1 MEKIIIK
8 TLLIFILS
16 YNTSMAQK
24 VYFST
29 SCDKNAPEQT
39 NFKSNEFIF
48 VHLRIESP
56 FMSVLDLSSP
66 NVTFQLE
73 YSENG
78 KVIEYEDLG
87 LESANFKGIQTPG
100 YIVLPII
107 SNPDDNCVSYKKNL
121 FATYTP
127 KAFEGL
133 SVGKHTIECKVSCY
147 NYKDGKVPFAT
158 SSFTL
163 DVSADAKAWYK
174 KNYDLAYKAMMDRGL
189 TYHLEKFATTNSSSS
204 GTTKN
209 TVRVNFSSSAEVR
222 IKIYSGGGSS
232 EDFIVQSNVT
242 TSSYTVQVGSKIEL
256 LQTSSPYTKIA
267 DLYTVDASMDG
278 KTLKLK

>member
-1 MEKIIIK
+1 MKTIVKIVMIFGIFCN
-8 TLLIFILS
+8 TLF
-16 YNTSMAQK
+16 AQK
-24 VYFST
+24 AYFSN
-29 SCDKNAPEQT
+29 SCDKNATEQAAF
-39 NFKSNEFIF
+39 NSNEFIF

-56 FMSVLDLSSP
+56 FMSVLDLNGP
-66 NVTFQLE
+66 NVTFQVE

-87 LESANFKGIQTPG
+87 LESKNFKGIQTPG

-133 SVGKHTIECKVSCY
+133 SVGKHTIQCKVSCY

-163 DVSADAKAWYK
+163 NITADAKAWYK

-189 TYHLEKFATTNSSSS
+189 TSHLEKFATPATTSSGSSKSTVRVSFSSSS
-204 GTTKN
+204 D
-209 TVRVNFSSSAEVR
+209 VR

-232 EDFIVQSNVT
+232 EDFVVQSNVT
-242 TSSYTVQVGSKIEL
+242 TAAHTVQVGSKIEL
-256 LQTSSPYTKIA
+256 LQSSSPYSKIS
-267 DLYTVDASMDG
+267 DLYTVGADMDG

>member
-1 MEKIIIK
+1 MKTVIIFLSIS
-8 TLLIFILS
+8 ILFCNMS
-16 YNTSMAQK
+16 IAQK
-24 VYFST
+24 IYFSNI
-29 SCDKNAPEQT
+29 CDKNASEQT
-39 NFKSNEFIF
+39 AFKSNEFIF
-48 VHLRIESP
+48 LHLRIESP
-56 FMSVLDLSSP
+56 FMSVLDLSNP
-66 NVTFQLE
+66 NVTFHVE

-127 KAFEGL
+127 KAFQGL
-133 SVGKHTIECKVSCY
+133 SVGKHTIQCKVSCY
-147 NYKDGKVPFAT
+147 NYKEGKVPFGT

-163 DVSADAKAWYK
+163 DVAADAKNWYE
-174 KNYDLAYKAMMDRGL
+174 KNYDLSYKAMMDRGL
-189 TYHLEKFATTNSSSS
+189 TFHLEKYASTMTSNNS
-204 GTTKN
+204 GTSKN
-209 TVRVNFSSSAEVR
+209 TVRVSFSSSADVR

-232 EDFIVQSNVT
+232 EDFMVQSNVT
-242 TSSYTVQVGSKIEL
+242 TTAYTVQVGSKIEL
-256 LQTSSPYTKIA
+256 LESSSPYSKIA
-267 DLYTVDASMDG
+267 DLYTVGAEMDG